1 MGRDVLSVLLAS
13 ILWFLSGLSAKAE
26 TVGAAASQA
35 TASQKPTVNWL
46 ELVIQIPVGSQVE
59 VRLLN
64 KERFRGRLGEISDE
78 GFSVQIAQ
86 GNRIETRKVAFGDV
100 KSVKVMGNNE
110 KKRGIL
116 IGVAAAFGI
125 LLVLALTIGHLGRE
139 D

>member
-1 MGRDVLSVLLAS
+1 MRNIICLVLAALLFGTT
-13 ILWFLSGLSAKAE
+13 ILEAK
-26 TVGAAASQA
+26 VGAAGMAPPGQA
-35 TASQKPTVNWL
+35 ESKAKPTLKEQVG
-46 ELVIQIPVGSQVE
+46 QIPAGSQVE

-64 KERFRGRLGEISDE
+64 KERLRGRLGEVSDD
-78 GFSVQIAQ
+78 GFTVQIAQ
-86 GNRIETRKVAFGDV
+86 ANRIETRKVAFGDV
-100 KSVKVMGNNE
+100 KSVKVMGNND

>member
-1 MGRDVLSVLLAS
+1 MSGDVLSVLLAS

-26 TVGAAASQA
+26 TVGTAAASQA
-35 TASQKPTVNWL
+35 NASQQPTL
-46 ELVIQIPVGSQVE
+46 KEQVIQMPAGSQVE

-78 GFSVQIAQ
+78 GFTVQIAQ
-86 GNRIETRKVAFGDV
+86 ENRIESRKVAFGDV